1 MSTLKTINDMDLSKS
16 LSLLGCSVSKDYF
29 EYKMNIQT
37 KTNNNYEKMNQETI
51 DFLCDLIDKQY
62 IYIQELETKYKALL
76 KEFSFRKMIID
87 NHQSVLKTI
96 NQNVI
101 NRFIQKN
108 YEQEQKIIQ
117 LEKENSLLSKENK
130 NINNSLYV
138 FPPPQTL
145 NTISVEEKPASDRK
159 VSKNLINALNNTKK
173 TKGKAINVY
182 QHKENFKKFE
192 TIYSSNSYMTLNT
205 TSTSNKPSI
214 IVKDK
219 K

>member
-1 MSTLKTINDMDLSKS
+1 MSTLKIINDMDLSKS

>member
-1 MSTLKTINDMDLSKS
+1 MDLSKS

-130 NINNSLYV
+130 NINTSLYV

-205 TSTSNKPSI
+205 TMTSNKPSI

>member
-130 NINNSLYV
+130 NINTSLYV

>member
-87 NHQSVLKTI
+87 NHQNVLKTI

>member
-1 MSTLKTINDMDLSKS
+1 
-16 LSLLGCSVSKDYF
+16 
-29 EYKMNIQT
+29 
-37 KTNNNYEKMNQETI
+37 
-51 DFLCDLIDKQY
+51 
-62 IYIQELETKYKALL
+62 
-76 KEFSFRKMIID
+76 MIID